1 MMDSQSAVV
10 LPVSRRALLATMTAE
25 SHPDA
30 ALLAAWAGFIRAS
43 RTFEHAREAL
53 LPNGGTDADHKPY
66 YQAIDLYRDQIER
79 HQASTIEGFAIQLRY
94 LFAHKMGC
102 MASFNAAI
110 YGDPVDENL
119 AAELNEE
126 YLDRML
132 WNMVQ
137 AANRASQMSIL
148 TDQSSGVVSC

>member
-1 MMDSQSAVV
+1 MLTRRHALSVVASA
-10 LPVSRRALLATMTAE
+10 ALLVPAAPAAN
-25 SHPDA
+25 HPDA

-66 YQAIDLYRDQIER
+66 YQAIGLYRDQIER

-126 YLDRML
+126 YLDKML

-137 AANRASQMSIL
+137 AANRAGQMSIL
-148 TDQSSGVVSC
+148 TDQSSGVVPC